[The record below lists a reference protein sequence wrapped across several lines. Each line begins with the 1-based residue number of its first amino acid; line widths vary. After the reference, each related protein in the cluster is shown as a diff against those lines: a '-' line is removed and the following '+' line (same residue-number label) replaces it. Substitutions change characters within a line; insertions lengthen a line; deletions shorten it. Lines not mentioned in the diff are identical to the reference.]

1 MRNWKALPALI
12 GAALLVLFVGYIA
25 LYFVFIDLFVDL
37 WWFRSLQLGNYFWL
51 RLLYRFFFSGG
62 VTIAFFCIFF
72 LHFWIASRYLGINT
86 AEELIL
92 DTVKRKRIQKISEAF
107 KNGSVK
113 LFTPVSLILAI
124 VIAIPFYNQWETAIL
139 YFFGRS
145 SGVVDPVYGNDVSFY
160 MLTLPLF
167 QLIQKELL
175 TTAGL
180 LFLLVFFLYWA
191 EHTFLPSQRQEYSRG
206 AKIHLTILTGFVLLF
221 VVWGFLLDRYS
232 LLHIDSHEPVFFG
245 PGFVDLRYHLP
256 LIWVGIV
263 TFVGA
268 SIFGIGYI
276 FNRSKSSAKLTVVFF
291 AVFLLSIGLRELRLI
306 PELLDKFYVG
316 PNPVKSQKQFMQYN
330 IEATLNAYDLN
341 KIHVVDYPITLD
353 PVQDIKTWGNEKHFE
368 NIPVWDRE
376 FLDDSFHQLQGIRP
390 YYTFP
395 GVDEDR
401 YFINGH
407 LQQVNISGREVN
419 IAQLPFEARNWEN
432 THLRYTH
439 GYGAVVTP
447 AAQDAGKPLVWY
459 LRDLNMYSS
468 VGFSIAQPDIYYGTE
483 NYGYAITPNKLN
495 VVGISTSDPSEGTP
509 YNGEGGIDI
518 GSLFRKALFAFY
530 FKDEKIFF
538 STNISRDSKLL
549 MRRNIVE
556 RINYL
561 TPFLHLDKDAYLVLT
576 KDRFY
581 WIQDAYSLSNE
592 YPVSHSTNENFQNGL
607 TQFNYIRNSVKVVV
621 DAFNGSVQYYISD
634 PSDPLIQAYARA
646 YPSVFKKLEE
656 MPEELYKH
664 IRYPRDMY
672 YLQMKVYA
680 KYHQNKPELFYEQAE
695 TWQFAN
701 EGKKEI
707 KPYYMTIDF
716 GTCNER
722 EEFVLINPM
731 TPINRDNLSMLGLAR
746 VEDDSCSNK
755 YNPNITVY
763 KFRKDVQVNGPA
775 QIDALIDQDPRISE
789 QFTLWDQGGSRVLRG
804 RMIVLPMI
812 GSMLYVQPIYLVST
826 TTRIPELTRVIV
838 SIGNRVVMDTSIRE
852 SFKHLQDLFI
862 QGNTAT
868 NESAGTDH

>member
-1 MRNWKALPALI
+1 MRNWKNLPALI
-12 GAALLVLFVGYIA
+12 GAALLVLVVGYIA

-72 LHFWIASRYLGINT
+72 LHFWIASHYLGINT
-86 AEELIL
+86 ADELIL
-92 DTVKRKRIQKISEAF
+92 DTAKRKRIQKISEAF
-107 KNGSVK
+107 KNGSTK

-139 YFFGRS
+139 YFFGSS
-145 SGVVDPVYGNDVSFY
+145 SGVVEPVYGNDVSYY
-160 MLTLPLF
+160 MLTLPIF

-180 LFLLVFFLYWA
+180 LFFMVFFLYWT

-206 AKIHLTILTGFVLLF
+206 AKIHLTILISFVLLF
-221 VVWGFLLDRYS
+221 VVWGFLLDRFS

-245 PGFVDLRYHLP
+245 PGFVDLRYQLP
-256 LIWVGIV
+256 LIWVGIF
-263 TFVGA
+263 TFVVT
-268 SIFGIGYI
+268 SIFGIVYI
-276 FNRSKSSAKLTVVFF
+276 FNRSKSSAKVAGIFF
-291 AVFLLSIGLRELRLI
+291 AVFLLSIGLKEFRLI
-306 PELLDKFYVG
+306 PELLNKFYVM

-341 KIHVVDYPITLD
+341 KIHTIDYPITLD
-353 PVQDIKTWGNEKHFE
+353 PVQDIQQWGSQKHFE

-376 FLDDSFHQLQGIRP
+376 FLDDSYRQLQGIRP
-390 YYTFP
+390 YYEFP
-395 GVDEDR
+395 SVDEDR

-407 LQQVNISGREVN
+407 LQQVNLSGREVN
-419 IAQLPFEARNWEN
+419 IAKLPPEAQNWEN

-459 LRDLNMYSS
+459 LRDLNMYSDA
-468 VGFSIAQPDIYYGTE
+468 GFNVEHPDIYYGVE
-483 NYGYAITPNKLN
+483 NYGYAITPNKLKI
-495 VVGISTSDPSEGTP
+495 VGISTSDPIDGSQYE
-509 YNGEGGIDI
+509 GEGGIPM
-518 GSLFRKALFAFY
+518 GSLLRKALLAFY
-530 FKDEKIFF
+530 FRDEKIFF
-538 STNISRDSKLL
+538 STNISGDSKLL

-561 TPFLHLDKDAYLVLT
+561 TPFLHLDKDAYLVIT

-581 WIQDAYSLSNE
+581 WIQDAYTLSNE
-592 YPVSHSTNENFQNGL
+592 YPVSQFTYENFQNGQ
-607 TQFNYIRNSVKVVV
+607 TKFNYIRNSVKVIV
-621 DAFNGSVQYYISD
+621 DAFSGNVRYFISD
-634 PSDPLIQAYARA
+634 PTDPLIQAYAKA
-646 YPSVFKKLEE
+646 YPNLFEKLED
-656 MPEELYKH
+656 MPEDLYKH
-664 IRYPRDMY
+664 LRYPRDLY

-680 KYHQNKPELFYEQAE
+680 KYHQSTPELFYEQAE
-695 TWQFAN
+695 TWQFAHEN
-701 EGKKEI
+701 KKEI

-716 GTCNER
+716 GSCNQR

-731 TPINRDNLSMLGLAR
+731 TPVSRDNLSMLGLAR
-746 VEDDSCSNK
+746 VADDSCSNK
-755 YNPNITVY
+755 YSPNVTVF
-763 KFRKDVQVNGPA
+763 KFRKDIQVNGPA

-789 QFTLWDQGGSRVLRG
+789 QFSLWNQGGSRVLRG

-812 GSMLYVQPIYLVST
+812 ASILYVQPIYLVST
-826 TTRIPELTRVIV
+826 TTSIPELTRVIV
-838 SIGNRVVMDTSIRE
+838 SLGNRVVMDTSIRDA
-852 SFKHLQDLFI
+852 FIHLQELFI
-862 QGNTAT
+862 HGKT
-868 NESAGTDH
+868 NETNNSIIP